1 MALSTDHTTALF
13 GPSSTESHHG
23 TVVAGRR
30 GRPLR
35 SRHHRNDRKTVTG
48 EPKPLPLPVSAPIR
62 VAVVFPHTLVR
73 LGVEQ
78 VLASD
83 QRLRVVDRGDDADVV
98 VCGPDFPPGP
108 RTVVVTS
115 DPVAVPPGAA
125 TVDWLVSP
133 ENLVAAVLRVAGRPG
148 RPPPSTRLGR
158 REVETLRWVARGL
171 THRQIGTRMG
181 LTEETVNTY
190 LKRIRAKL
198 GVHNKAL
205 LTRRAIELG
214 YLT

>member
-1 MALSTDHTTALF
+1 MHL
-13 GPSSTESHHG
+13 
-23 TVVAGRR
+23 V
-30 GRPLR
+30 
-35 SRHHRNDRKTVTG
+35 
-48 EPKPLPLPVSAPIR
+48 R

-73 LGVEQ
+73 LGVEH

-83 QRLRVVDRGDDADVV
+83 GRLRVVDLADEVDVV
-98 VCGPDFPPGP
+98 VCGPGYPPGP

-115 DPVAVPPGAA
+115 DAVPAGAAA
-125 TVDWLVSP
+125 TVDWLAAP
-133 ENLVAAVLRVAGRPG
+133 DNLIATVLRIAGDPG
-148 RPPPSTRLGR
+148 PPPSTPLGR
-158 REVETLRWVARGL
+158 REVEALRLVARGL

-190 LKRIRAKL
+190 LKRIRRKL
-198 GVHNKAL
+198 GAHNKAL